1 MTVCN
6 ALLGF
11 QTLTKQFPAVV
22 HFSTVI
28 EVLEVA
34 ACKQPFTSQ
43 ERE

>member
-6 ALLGF
+6 ALVGF

-22 HFSTVI
+22 HFSVLT
-28 EVLEVA
+28 EVLEIA